1 MFNLCLQKYVQ
12 GMRDVIHLRKKGG
25 SKSATA
31 GSVPVR
37 MQRIGVSKTLTRF
50 LSTAANDADDHEVAN
65 GQDP

>member
-1 MFNLCLQKYVQ
+1 M
-12 GMRDVIHLRKKGG
+12 DVLENDKTLNPGGWFQRKKG
-25 SKSATA
+25 SWKSATG